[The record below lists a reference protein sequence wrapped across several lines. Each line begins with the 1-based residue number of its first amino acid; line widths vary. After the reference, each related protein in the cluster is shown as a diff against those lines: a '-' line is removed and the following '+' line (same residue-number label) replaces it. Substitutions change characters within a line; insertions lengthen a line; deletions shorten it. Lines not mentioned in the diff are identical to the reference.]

1 MNGSYAY
8 MLFKAVFSLA
18 VVLAALALFLYGLKA
33 VMRRTGYRASQQA
46 EPVRVLSVYP
56 LDYKKSLTVVD
67 VAGTVIVLG
76 VTPTS
81 VNLVMKIENRDA
93 AEELKRLGATGQRG
107 LFRRFRRREI

>member
-18 VVLAALALFLYGLKA
+18 VVLGLLALFLYGLKA
-33 VMRRTGYRASQQA
+33 VMRRFGRRGAQQA
-46 EPVRVLSVYP
+46 EPIRVLSVYP

-67 VAGTVIVLG
+67 VAGTVLVLG

-81 VNLVMKIENRDA
+81 VNLVAKIEDREA
-93 AEELKRLGATGQRG
+93 AEELKRLGGAGRRG
-107 LFRRFRRREI
+107 LFRHFR